1 MRIFTQIIFLLAVLL
16 AGASDA
22 DAQRSAQGRRG
33 GNVGLLRQL
42 DLSPDQ
48 IKQIREINREIAPRR
63 IEARQRLQAANRVL
77 DASIYSDALDE
88 AQVAVNLKNF
98 QNAQAALSAI
108 NFETELNIRK
118 ILTPVQLARFREMRQ
133 QFNER
138 RQGGQRVRGARRSN
152 SVQPRQPA
160 TRPQP

>member
-33 GNVGLLRQL
+33 GDVGLLRQL
-42 DLSPDQ
+42 DLSPEQ

-108 NFETELNIRK
+108 NFETELN
-118 ILTPVQLARFREMRQ
+118 
-133 QFNER
+133 
-138 RQGGQRVRGARRSN
+138 
-152 SVQPRQPA
+152 
-160 TRPQP
+160 